1 MRVTVKEPHPFPSL
15 CLLAKNR
22 FLSLLLPQCLT
33 DVFLQRSHS
42 KKSQCLQLN
51 LARPDKRHKA
61 ACWGWSM
68 KNLLVVLHCRLC
80 WQVTEIHGL
89 SIRKR
94 GVEENLCFSFST
106 FVHVVTSQELY
117 MFVTWLEG
125 GQSIGPSLWS
135 RLKSLNNYR
144 MGCLKS
150 LCRPLWFTE
159 DKSLWLKWL
168 N

>member
-33 DVFLQRSHS
+33 DVFLQHSHS

-68 KNLLVVLHCRLC
+68 KNLLVVRHCRLC

-89 SIRKR
+89 VLEKGSWGKPL
-94 GVEENLCFSFST
+94 LCFLYICT
-106 FVHVVTSQELY
+106 CCNQPGTLHVRDTARGMAVNR
-117 MFVTWLEG
+117 
-125 GQSIGPSLWS
+125 SITLVQ
-135 RLKSLNNYR
+135 
-144 MGCLKS
+144 
-150 LCRPLWFTE
+150 TE
-159 DKSLWLKWL
+159 IFKQLQNGLP
-168 N
+168 